1 MALRL
6 MRKRTLAQRRCSQSL
21 CFIRPRR
28 GDSNFFLDPWHSKAP
43 TAITLPVAPSCVI
56 TPMAISNPAGMSLAS
71 GPSVELA
78 SAQGLS
84 LNFSRSGRWLTEN
97 VGQLCPP
104 IQPLHTHRV
113 IKPPVPLTGTNPE
126 PRPGTRTA
134 LDAHCDAMDG
144 RTQTD
149 LLDPCRKHADMF
161 PIGIEETVTV
171 YQEQT

>member
-6 MRKRTLAQRRCSQSL
+6 MRERTLAQRRCSQSL
-21 CFIRPRR
+21 CSIRP
-28 GDSNFFLDPWHSKAP
+28 GAG
-43 TAITLPVAPSCVI
+43 TASSLSILGTPRYPPAIILPVAPSCVI
-56 TPMAISNPAGMSLAS
+56 IPKAISNPAGMSLAS

-84 LNFSRSGRWLTEN
+84 VSLSRPGRWLTEN

-113 IKPPVPLTGTNPE
+113 IKPSVPLTGTNPE

-144 RTQTD
+144 HTQTD
-149 LLDPCRKHADMF
+149 LLGKHADMF
-161 PIGIEETVTV
+161 TIGIEETVTV
-171 YQEQT
+171 YQEQHGF

>member
-1 MALRL
+1 MAHRL
-6 MRKRTLAQRRCSQSL
+6 MRKRTLAQRRCSQIL
-21 CFIRPRR
+21 CSIRPGAGTAYSLSILTPRH
-28 GDSNFFLDPWHSKAP
+28 PP
-43 TAITLPVAPSCVI
+43 AITLPVAPSCVI
-56 TPMAISNPAGMSLAS
+56 IPKAISNPAGMSSAS

-144 RTQTD
+144 HTQTD
-149 LLDPCRKHADMF
+149 LLGKHADMF
-161 PIGIEETVTV
+161 TIGIEETVTV
-171 YQEQT
+171 YQEQRHGF

>member
-1 MALRL
+1 MAHPL
-6 MRKRTLAQRRCSQSL
+6 MRERTLAQRRCSQSL

-84 LNFSRSGRWLTEN
+84 LSFSRSGPWLTEN
-97 VGQLCPP
+97 VGQLCLP
-104 IQPLHTHRV
+104 IQPLHTRRV
-113 IKPPVPLTGTNPE
+113 IKPSVPLTGTNPE
-126 PRPGTRTA
+126 PRPALERHSMPTA
-134 LDAHCDAMDG
+134 MPW
-144 RTQTD
+144 TD
-149 LLDPCRKHADMF
+149 IHKRISLTLAGSMWTCSQLESRK
-161 PIGIEETVTV
+161 
-171 YQEQT
+171 Q